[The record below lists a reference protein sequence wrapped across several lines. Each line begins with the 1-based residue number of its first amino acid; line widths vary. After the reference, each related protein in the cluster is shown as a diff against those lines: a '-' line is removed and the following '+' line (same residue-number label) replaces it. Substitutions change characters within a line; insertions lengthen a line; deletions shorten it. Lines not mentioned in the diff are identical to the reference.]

1 MRPVV
6 ILLPALVL
14 CIAADPARA
23 QSQPA
28 TAAWAL
34 AGEQLVSA
42 LRVATAQLS
51 TAGQVKAAGEQQSR
65 QSFVGAV
72 NSQAGAD
79 RIATARATYGADTGQ
94 GYGVCA
100 TPVALESRS
109 LAEKSSVDVA
119 AAYAA
124 ADRSWLAN
132 GGDAVERA
140 AGLQDARKSFY
151 CTDEERAATGWCRP
165 KTQTGIP
172 AGDTNAAVFMKP
184 DLGPEEAMTAADYI
198 DTAAPLPTVRAQVR
212 DAEDVLARAEA
223 RRRGGL
229 MTAARQTMFSVVNAA
244 MGGNDGA
251 AK

>member
-1 MRPVV
+1 MFGASTAYPAPAPVAATTVDDRSGCDHHHDRFHGIDPRYDAFRQLNMRPVV
-6 ILLPALVL
+6 ILLPASVL
-14 CIAADPARA
+14 CIATDPARA

-34 AGEQLVSA
+34 AGRTARLRFESGNGPA
-42 LRVATAQLS
+42 LDGR
-51 TAGQVKAAGEQQSR
+51 QVKAAGEQQSR

-124 ADRSWLAN
+124 ADRTWLAN

-140 AGLQDARKSFY
+140 AGLQDARK
-151 CTDEERAATGWCRP
+151 ELLLHGRG
-165 KTQTGIP
+165 
-172 AGDTNAAVFMKP
+172 
-184 DLGPEEAMTAADYI
+184 
-198 DTAAPLPTVRAQVR
+198 
-212 DAEDVLARAEA
+212 A
-223 RRRGGL
+223 RRHRLVPTENTERHPSGRHE
-229 MTAARQTMFSVVNAA
+229 TRRSS
-244 MGGNDGA
+244 
-251 AK
+251 